1 MAVVILGPVLAGSIQ
16 AAVPNQSTTS
26 VWNASY
32 NTNLPTGAAIWTT
45 NVTIGSV
52 TIQSRKSKTKR
63 KLKSVLKSGFE
74 MSSCFLHRLVHL
86 VGFWNW
92 SEIKGF
98 TNSMSACK
106 LHKSNCV
113 KLYAISSLYLTSLG
127 KVMEKVPVL
136 QDGVLAPDHIVSF
149 SLFRT
154 PFPGG
159 GEPPGIHSMM

>member
-1 MAVVILGPVLAGSIQ
+1 LGPVLAGSIQ

-74 MSSCFLHRLVHL
+74 MSSCFLHRLVH
-86 VGFWNW
+86 
-92 SEIKGF
+92 I
-98 TNSMSACK
+98 
-106 LHKSNCV
+106 
-113 KLYAISSLYLTSLG
+113 LYSRHRLESVSSIYLTSLG